1 MMRAP
6 AWRGREAILAA
17 AVFTTLVAVAAV
29 WLALDRRPP
38 EWDHANHLERA
49 VTCAGDLARGEL
61 RAILAR
67 SSFYPPLVICAAGL
81 AYRLAPSDVA
91 AAQTVILA
99 FLTHG
104 MGAVYV
110 LARDVAGAPAG
121 VVSALVFGTAPV
133 VVFSALRFQ
142 LDLPL
147 ASMVALTLLVLTRV
161 VAFEHRGWSVVAGL
175 ALGLGMLTKPPFAAY
190 VLAPLVLTAARI
202 RSRRAVANLAL
213 ALLIGGAL
221 SLPWY
226 GRACSGFYPRS
237 RAAGSGKPQSR
248 TTPTR

>member
-1 MMRAP
+1 MA
-6 AWRGREAILAA
+6 
-17 AVFTTLVAVAAV
+17 
-29 WLALDRRPP
+29 
-38 EWDHANHLERA
+38 
-49 VTCAGDLARGEL
+49 
-61 RAILAR
+61 
-67 SSFYPPLVICAAGL
+67 
-81 AYRLAPSDVA
+81 
-91 AAQTVILA
+91 
-99 FLTHG
+99 
-104 MGAVYV
+104 AVYV

-121 VVSALVFGTAPV
+121 VVSALVFGTAP
-133 VVFSALRFQ
+133 F
-142 LDLPL
+142 
-147 ASMVALTLLVLTRV
+147 

>member
-6 AWRGREAILAA
+6 AWPGREAILAA

-49 VTCAGDLARGEL
+49 VTCAGDLARGDL
-61 RAILAR
+61 RAVLAR
-67 SSFYPPLVICAAGL
+67 SSFYPPLVPCAAGL

-99 FLTHG
+99 FLALG

-121 VVSALVFGTAPV
+121 VVSALVFGTAPF

-147 ASMVALTLLVLTRV
+147 ASMVALTTRS
-161 VAFEHRGWSVVAGL
+161 ARPRKAGS
-175 ALGLGMLTKPPFAAY
+175 
-190 VLAPLVLTAARI
+190 I
-202 RSRRAVANLAL
+202 RSTPNECESSGRRSSPPTSARSSA
-213 ALLIGGAL
+213 
-221 SLPWY
+221 S
-226 GRACSGFYPRS
+226 S
-237 RAAGSGKPQSR
+237 RASR
-248 TTPTR
+248 A